1 MNKAQGG
8 EWQTDKKAATRIM
21 PRSGCKNSGHCAVKG
36 IHGAVKGIHGAVT
49 WVRGFLKI
57 WR

>member
-36 IHGAVKGIHGAVT
+36 IHGAVT
-49 WVRGFLKI
+49 WVRGFFKI